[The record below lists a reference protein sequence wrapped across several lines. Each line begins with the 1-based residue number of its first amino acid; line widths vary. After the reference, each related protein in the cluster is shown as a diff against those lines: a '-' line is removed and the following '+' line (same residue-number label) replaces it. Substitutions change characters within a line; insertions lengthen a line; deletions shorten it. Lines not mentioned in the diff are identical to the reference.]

1 MHPIMANLQKT
12 SILTFIFFLFLFSTP
27 AQSQSGVFDLNFE
40 FQAYPTGLIP
50 GLRLEKGFADRHAL
64 HLRLGYNWIR
74 HRDLGEHGDE
84 RGDGYGFSLGYKYYF
99 RDGFEGWF
107 LGLRDDTWFNTLDWE
122 DYDANDA
129 VINSGTSEIVVVQP
143 TAEAGYTF
151 TLGNGGWTLTPNV
164 AFGFEINVQ
173 TEGADVGQG
182 AILLLGVKVGPR
194 F

>member
-1 MHPIMANLQKT
+1 MTKLLITACLF
-12 SILTFIFFLFLFSTP
+12 ILCRPVISG
-27 AQSQSGVFDLNFE
+27 QSRSFDLSFE

-74 HRDLGEHGDE
+74 HRDLGEHDDE
-84 RGDGYGFSLGYKYYF
+84 RGDGFGFTLGYKYHLQ
-99 RDGFEGWF
+99 DDFEGWF

-122 DYDANDA
+122 DYDAGGA
-129 VINSGTSEIVVVQP
+129 VIAGGRSEIVVVQP

-151 TLGNGGWTLTPNV
+151 VLGNGGWTFSPNV
-164 AFGFEINVQ
+164 AFGFEINVK

-194 F
+194 L

>member
-1 MHPIMANLQKT
+1 MTKIK
-12 SILTFIFFLFLFSTP
+12 LFLVASLCLFFSTF
-27 AQSQSGVFDLNFE
+27 ARSQSGLFDLNFE

-84 RGDGYGFSLGYKYYF
+84 RGDGYGFTIGYKYYL
-99 RDGFEGWF
+99 REGFEGWF
-107 LGLRDDTWFNTLDWE
+107 LGLRDDTWFNTIDWE
-122 DYDANDA
+122 DYAANGA
-129 VINSGTSEIVVVQP
+129 VVANGTTDITVVQP

-151 TLGNGGWTLTPNV
+151 LLGDGGWTFTPNV
-164 AFGFEINVQ
+164 AFGFEINVK
-173 TEGADVGQG
+173 TEGSDVGQG
-182 AILLLGVKVGPR
+182 AILLLGVKIGPR